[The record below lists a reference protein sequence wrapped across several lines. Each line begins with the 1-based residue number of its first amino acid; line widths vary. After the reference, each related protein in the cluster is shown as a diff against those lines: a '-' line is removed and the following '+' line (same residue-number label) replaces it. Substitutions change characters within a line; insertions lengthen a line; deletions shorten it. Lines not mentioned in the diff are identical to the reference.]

1 RSPAAAVLRHEHRR
15 RGGGR
20 CWTRYQVQLSASVS
34 LSRSRARST
43 LSPGIVLPT
52 DHRTHRPLLRR
63 TARRRSRCSGSVAV
77 VPVGLGE
84 GELRRALG
92 EERLL
97 TTGDLL
103 LRGGI
108 EPFRRHAVALACIRR
123 PRPRPGPTPV
133 EDLLGSDLTE
143 PGQSDAPLPQLLSG
157 GPRRVRDLVEETE
170 LVHLLELHDR
180 GGDEEVSGP
189 RIAEDLGQTTSG
201 AGRVDEAEFGR
212 RDAEDRAGGGDAD
225 IAGGGDLRASAH
237 AVAFDGCD

>member
-92 EERLL
+92 EARLL
-97 TTGDLL
+97 TTGGLL
-103 LRGGI
+103 LIGGI
-108 EPFRRHAVALACIRR
+108 EPFRRNAVVRSGIRR
-123 PRPRPGPTPV
+123 ARPLAGQTRV
-133 EDLLGSDLTE
+133 AALLGSDLTE
-143 PGQSDAPLPQLLSG
+143 PAQSADPVPQLLRG
-157 GPRRVRDLVEETE
+157 GPRRVRGLVEEAE
-170 LVHLLELHDR
+170 LVHLLELPDR

-189 RIAEDLGQTTSG
+189 RIAED
-201 AGRVDEAEFGR
+201 
-212 RDAEDRAGGGDAD
+212 
-225 IAGGGDLRASAH
+225 
-237 AVAFDGCD
+237 